1 MRRFKTKQAFL
12 LIFVA
17 LIILEGCKKDKPVY
31 PLTNPSEETG
41 VITPPIVD
49 TDSTLLV
56 STIISGLNTLPQP
69 SRICNNKEG
78 SLFISSPLQ
87 GKVFKVTPKGKIT
100 TILQNRKDPV
110 GLTTAKNGDV
120 YVALAGEDQI
130 VKITPGGAV
139 SNIDISIGLNKPLD
153 VAIAENGTL
162 YIADTYNRR
171 IVKLTPKGLAT
182 VFAGSTM
189 VFGTSDGVGQQANFC
204 FPSNIK
210 LATDG
215 FLWVVDGNAEDKIGQ
230 KVRKISTK
238 GEVKT
243 IFTEKN
249 ENMAILDIAVS
260 KKDKGLNPSSVE
272 NLFLVHQSNAI
283 SYLSTTGTETP
294 ILKKVFAG
302 NVDGPLKN
310 ARFNTPSGVAIYV
323 DDMYIIDYGNNS
335 LRKITKKK

>member
-1 MRRFKTKQAFL
+1 MRRFKIKQAFL
-12 LIFVA
+12 LIFVTM
-17 LIILEGCKKDKPVY
+17 IIWESCKKDKPIY

-41 VITPPIVD
+41 IITPPVIPA
-49 TDSTLLV
+49 DSNLLV
-56 STIISGLNTLPQP
+56 STVISGLNTLPQP
-69 SRICNNKEG
+69 SRICSNKDG
-78 SLFISSPLQ
+78 TLFISSALQ
-87 GKVFKVTPKGKIT
+87 GKVFKVTANGKIT
-100 TILQNRKDPV
+100 TILQHRKNPV

-120 YVALAGEDQI
+120 YVAIAGEDQI
-130 VKITPGGAV
+130 VKITPKGAV
-139 SNIDISIGLNKPLD
+139 STLDISIGLNKPLD
-153 VAIAENGTL
+153 VAVAENGTL

-215 FLWVVDGNAEDKIGQ
+215 FLWVVDGNAEDKVGQ
-230 KVRKISTK
+230 KVRRISAK

-243 IFTEKN
+243 IFTEKI

-260 KKDKGLNPSSVE
+260 KKDKALNTSSVE

-283 SYLSTTGTETP
+283 SYLSIEGIETP
-294 ILKKVFAG
+294 MVKKVFAG
-302 NVDGPLKN
+302 NVDGPLKS
-310 ARFNTPSGVAIYV
+310 ARFNTPSGIAIYV
-323 DDMYIIDYGNNS
+323 DDMYIVDYGNNS